1 MLKDKDLTPS
11 AWPLTT
17 PPVGTADLVLDAKC
31 DGEDD
36 PTLNLSAAARSGDTL
51 FLGGDEGVC
60 VERLIRTDGRWAR
73 HSRLALDDI
82 LDLDTSG
89 EADIEGLAEDDGW
102 LWVLG
107 SHARMRPKIT
117 KGDRD
122 RIDLDAYSKLN
133 DTRPRCLLARLPL
146 SPDPLFPGAMFPV
159 RRHGDRRAGMMKQT
173 GRGNA
178 LAKRLAAHP
187 LLKPF
192 TRIAAKEGGVDL
204 EGIAAA
210 GTRVAIGMRGPVIQT
225 YAVLL
230 EMNIEVKASGR
241 LKIAGPL
248 YKRMLALD
256 GLGIRDLKRNGADL
270 LILAGPTTGL
280 DGPCA
285 VYRWRDW
292 LGDPPRDSDVV
303 RLHRPERIIDLPF
316 GRGDDHPEGLVLVDA
331 ADGARELIV
340 VCDGP
345 AAARIDV
352 ARRVVSCDRFALPD

>member
-1 MLKDKDLTPS
+1 MLRKEDLTPS
-11 AWPLTT
+11 AWPPTT

-36 PTLNLSAAARSGDTL
+36 PTLNLSAAARSGDTM

-89 EADIEGLAEDDGW
+89 EADIEGLAEDVGW

-107 SHARMRPKIT
+107 SHARTRPKIT
-117 KGDRD
+117 KGDKD

-146 SPDPLFPGAMFPV
+146 GPDPLSPGAMLPV

-178 LAKRLAAHP
+178 LAKRLTGHP

-192 TRIAAKEGGVDL
+192 TRTAAK
-204 EGIAAA
+204 
-210 GTRVAIGMRGPVIQT
+210 
-225 YAVLL
+225 
-230 EMNIEVKASGR
+230 
-241 LKIAGPL
+241 
-248 YKRMLALD
+248 
-256 GLGIRDLKRNGADL
+256 
-270 LILAGPTTGL
+270 
-280 DGPCA
+280 
-285 VYRWRDW
+285 
-292 LGDPPRDSDVV
+292 
-303 RLHRPERIIDLPF
+303 
-316 GRGDDHPEGLVLVDA
+316 
-331 ADGARELIV
+331 
-340 VCDGP
+340 
-345 AAARIDV
+345 
-352 ARRVVSCDRFALPD
+352 